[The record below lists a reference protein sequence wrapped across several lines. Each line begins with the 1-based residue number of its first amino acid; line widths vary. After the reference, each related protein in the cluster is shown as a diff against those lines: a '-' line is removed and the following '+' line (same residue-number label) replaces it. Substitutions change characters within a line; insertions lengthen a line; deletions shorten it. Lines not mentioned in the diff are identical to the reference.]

1 MPGTSA
7 LTTHPSKQLKPL
19 KWCTSELE
27 STSLTP
33 PWAVLQDW
41 RAKNSSFYL
50 GTAQLCLLTLSLAE
64 YRHKS
69 CSRGLLFGRWPLA
82 RAARREPTTG
92 LTVGPGTLGGGLR
105 AGNMRQSPDGPQ
117 RGEESAGEPQSA
129 GNRARTPV
137 RGDEPLVPVVP
148 AVRGSSAQV
157 TCRSPWPRKCRGK
170 RMLMLD

>member
-1 MPGTSA
+1 MHFWAGINKPNPSVSCAARLTGEELQLLPGDSA
-7 LTTHPSKQLKPL
+7 
-19 KWCTSELE
+19 
-27 STSLTP
+27 
-33 PWAVLQDW
+33 
-41 RAKNSSFYL
+41 
-50 GTAQLCLLTLSLAE
+50 TLSP
-64 YRHKS
+64 YPKP
-69 CSRGLLFGRWPLA
+69 CWVPPQKLFEGASFFGWWPLV